1 MPPQSLVK
9 PRRHNNATHD
19 SEKQVHKT
27 LKELF
32 EYSRVCGNNTGDP
45 PTTPGGMTVRPVTM
59 GMILNTFDALS
70 KLWAAI
76 FQFFPTTDEN
86 EAVRTMCR
94 NYTTQKHP
102 EALCPR
108 SSVDIKRTQKGR
120 EECRVLR
127 DHDYLG

>member
-1 MPPQSLVK
+1 MPPQPLVK
-9 PRRHNNATHD
+9 PRRCNNVTHD

-45 PTTPGGMTVRPVTM
+45 PTTPGGMTVCPVTTGTTLSM
-59 GMILNTFDALS
+59 LDAVKIVGRHLP
-70 KLWAAI
+70 
-76 FQFFPTTDEN
+76 QFFPTTDEN
-86 EAVRTMCR
+86 EAVRTMCG

-108 SSVDIKRTQKGR
+108 RSVDIKRTQKGR
-120 EECRVLR
+120 EECHVLR
-127 DHDYLG
+127 DHDYSG